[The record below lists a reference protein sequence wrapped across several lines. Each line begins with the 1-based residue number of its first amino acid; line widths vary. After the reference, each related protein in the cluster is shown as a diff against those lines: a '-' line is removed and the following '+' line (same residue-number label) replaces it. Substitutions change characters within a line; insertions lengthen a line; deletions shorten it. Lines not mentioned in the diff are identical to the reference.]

1 MRLILALEP
10 SDFVDFL
17 LDLERLQVVKLGLV
31 RLEGA
36 VDVELTA
43 TRV

>member
-1 MRLILALEP
+1 MIFAFEP
-10 SDFVDFL
+10 SDFVNFL
-17 LDLERLQVVKLGLV
+17 LDLERFKVVELGLV

-43 TRV
+43 SRI